1 VRTTTRAAPSNG
13 SSVAAASVSPTAAV
27 VLAIAATGPSL
38 DSPVAASLSRASHF
52 MIYDPASARYQSIAN
67 SVGLVGED
75 RSVDEIRIAQML
87 LDRGVTVL
95 MVGAITQ
102 AARQSLLP
110 LRMSIVPFVAGT
122 VADAIS
128 QYMQG
133 NQPGIASPLATAPR
147 VADAWA
153 RQP

>member
-1 VRTTTRAAPSNG
+1 M
-13 SSVAAASVSPTAAV
+13 
-27 VLAIAATGPSL
+27 
-38 DSPVAASLSRASHF
+38 AASLSRASHF

-110 LRMSIVPFVAGT
+110 LRMSIVPMVAGT

-147 VADAWA
+147 VADAWP